1 MFRKLAVVACM
12 LLVSACATTNV
23 KLADLKG
30 PKPPAGSKIL
40 IVQPDVQLSMLTAG
54 GLLEPRADWSQQ
66 ARDNLAHEI
75 GATVDGRSHTITTLD
90 PSTVMEGRAGQLMR
104 LQEAVDVSTLTYG
117 MMGVVL
123 PTKKDNFDWTLGDGT
138 KVLAD
143 TYGADYALFTY
154 GRGSYSSGGRKA
166 AWLVGAALGV
176 SIPMGAQQTFAS
188 LVDLK
193 TGRVVWFNM
202 AVPPAGMDMR
212 TPGGAAEL
220 SKALLKDVPL

>member
-23 KLADLKG
+23 KLADLKA

-40 IVQPDVQLSMLTAG
+40 IVQPDVELSMLTAG

-66 ARDNLAHEI
+66 SRDNLAREI
-75 GATVDGRSHTITTLD
+75 SVAVNGRSHTIKTLD
-90 PSTVMEGRAGQLMR
+90 PSTVMEGRAGQLLR
-104 LQEAVDVSTLTYG
+104 LQEAVDVSLLNYG
-117 MMGVVL
+117 MGAAL
-123 PTKKDNFDWTLGDGT
+123 PTKKGAFDWTLGDGT
-138 KVLAD
+138 KLLAD

-154 GRGSYSSGGRKA
+154 GRGSFSSGGRKA
-166 AWLVGAALGV
+166 AWLVGAAFGV

-193 TGRVVWFNM
+193 TGKVVWFNM

-212 TPGGAAEL
+212 TPGGAADL
-220 SKALLKDVPL
+220 TKALLKDVPL

>member
-75 GATVDGRSHTITTLD
+75 AAAVDGRSHTITTLD
-90 PSTVMEGRAGQLMR
+90 PSTVMEGRAGQLLR
-104 LQEAVDVSTLTYG
+104 LQEAVDVSLLSYG
-117 MMGVVL
+117 MGAML
-123 PTKKDNFDWTLGDGT
+123 PTKKGSFDWTLGDGT

>member
-1 MFRKLAVVACM
+1 MFRKLAVVACL
-12 LLVSACATTNV
+12 LLVSACASTNV

-75 GATVDGRSHTITTLD
+75 GATMDGRSHPVTTLD
-90 PSTVMEGRAGQLMR
+90 ASTVLDGRAGQLMR
-104 LQEAVDVSTLTYG
+104 LQEAVDVSILTYG

-123 PTKKDNFDWTLGDGT
+123 PTKKDNFDWTLGDGA
-138 KVLAD
+138 KVLGD

-154 GRGSYSSGGRKA
+154 GRGSFSSGGRKA

-188 LVDLK
+188 LVDLR
-193 TGRVVWFNM
+193 TGQVVWFNM

-212 TPGGAAEL
+212 TPGGAADL
-220 SKALLKDVPL
+220 TKALLKDVPL

>member
-1 MFRKLAVVACM
+1 MFRKLAIAACM
-12 LLVSACATTNV
+12 LLVSACASTNV
-23 KLADLKG
+23 KLADMAG

-40 IVQPDVQLSMLTAG
+40 IIQPDVQLSMLTAG

-75 GATVDGRSHTITTLD
+75 SATVDGRSHTITTLD

-104 LQEAVDVSTLTYG
+104 LQEAVDVSILTYG

-123 PTKKDNFDWTLGDGT
+123 PTKKDKFDWTLGDGT

-193 TGRVVWFNM
+193 TGQVVWFNM

-212 TPGGAAEL
+212 TAGGAADL
-220 SKALLKDVPL
+220 TKALLKDVPL